1 MASVA
6 TLFSAG
12 RDSTLAA
19 TLLDPFFDVTLCH
32 CTFGVAT
39 DPPTTGVAAD
49 AAEALGFP
57 VETVRLDEAV
67 AREAVE
73 RMVADGYP
81 RAGIQRVHEHAL
93 ETLASRAAGPGA
105 AVDASAEAVA
115 DGTRRDDRTPVVE
128 QPFAQSLEDRHGVE
142 YVRPLAGYG
151 RGAVD
156 DLAARLLTV
165 ETGPSERLATADY
178 ETELRALMAADHGRE
193 TVAAVFPDHVQSR
206 VTGRRR

>member
-93 ETLASRAAGPGA
+93 ETLASGAAGPGK

-151 RGAVD
+151 RGAVMPSSPSSGTQRRSRRPSPSGVHARRPPTSTCRGSRRWTP
-156 DLAARLLTV
+156 AASDS
-165 ETGPSERLATADY
+165 P
-178 ETELRALMAADHGRE
+178 
-193 TVAAVFPDHVQSR
+193 
-206 VTGRRR
+206 